1 MIDKSVIFFDIDG
14 TLYDEDKQI
23 PASTQEAILRLKELG
38 HIVAIAT
45 GRAPFMFEELR
56 QELGIDT
63 YVCFNGQF
71 VVAEGQIIYTNP
83 LNPEK
88 LQALTKFAEA
98 NDQPVVYID
107 QFDMKANVPHHDFIE
122 ESLDTLKLKIQATHD
137 PDFFI
142 GRDIFQ
148 ALIFCQEQEEKI
160 YQEKFRDFAFV
171 RWHALSVDVDPAGGT
186 KALGIAKVIEHL
198 GISKERTF
206 AFGDGLNDVDM
217 LAFVPNSVA
226 MGNGKEIVKKTA
238 KYITKSVDEDGILHG
253 LKMVGLL

>member
-1 MIDKSVIFFDIDG
+1 MIFFDIDG
-14 TLYDEDKQI
+14 TLYDEDKKV
-23 PASTQEAILRLKELG
+23 PASTKDAILRLKELG

-56 QELGIDT
+56 GELGIDT

-71 VVAEGQIIYTNP
+71 VVAEGQVIYTNP
-83 LNPEK
+83 LDPGK

-107 QFDMKANVPHHDFIE
+107 QFDMKANVPHHDFIV
-122 ESLDTLKLKIQATHD
+122 ESINTLKLAVQATHD
-137 PDFFI
+137 PDFYI

-148 ALIFCQEQEEKI
+148 ALLFCQGQEEKV
-160 YQEKFRDFAFV
+160 YEEKFKDFAFV

-186 KALGIAKVIEHL
+186 KALGIAKVMEHL
-198 GISKERTF
+198 GISKERIY
-206 AFGDGLNDVDM
+206 AFGDGLNDIDM

-226 MGNGKEIVKKTA
+226 MGNGKAIVKKTA
-238 KYITKSVDEDGILHG
+238 KYVTSSVDEDGILNG